1 MKHIITMLLVLV
13 MAVSFCACASAP
25 VEETPA
31 EENQEQPQEII
42 TEADPQKA
50 LDEIY
55 AQLWTR
61 SNTGLV
67 NATYED
73 VRDVMGFDL
82 KTIDKFYIRY
92 METDYG
98 ASDVYIIK
106 PKKGKENEVRQAMKD
121 WQESRIRS
129 FIGYD
134 IYNSTEIS
142 ENAVIFQRGEYLVM
156 LMMEDND
163 AARSILEQYIPEEL
177 NLND

>member
-1 MKHIITMLLVLV
+1 MKHIITMLLALV

-25 VEETPA
+25 VEELPA
-31 EENQEQPQEII
+31 EENQEQQEIL
-42 TEADPQKA
+42 TEADLQKA

-61 SNTGLV
+61 SNTGLM

-82 KTIDKFYIRY
+82 DTIEEFYIRY
-92 METDYG
+92 LETDYG

-106 PKKGKENEVRQAMKD
+106 PKAGKENEVRQAMKN
-121 WQESRIRS
+121 WQESRVRS

-142 ENAVIFQRGEYLVM
+142 ENAVIFQRGDYLVM
-156 LMMEDND
+156 LMLEDND

-177 NLND
+177 HLID

>member
-1 MKHIITMLLVLV
+1 MKHIITMLLALV

-25 VEETPA
+25 VEELPA
-31 EENQEQPQEII
+31 EENQEQQEIL

-61 SNTGLV
+61 SNTGLM

-82 KTIDKFYIRY
+82 DTIEEFYIRY
-92 METDYG
+92 LETDYG

-106 PKKGKENEVRQAMKD
+106 PKAGKENEVRQAMKN
-121 WQESRIRS
+121 WQESRVRS

-142 ENAVIFQRGEYLVM
+142 ENAVIFQRGDYLVM
-156 LMMEDND
+156 LMLEDND

-177 NLND
+177 HLID